1 MFPNPMP
8 GLLAFLRDL
17 FRRQKDSFVEDR
29 VFEIAEEHGIT
40 TDAVLTMASMAAEE
54 YNEKMARWRLLTPRE
69 QDVAALIYTGCTN
82 GEIAER
88 LNISIATVKTHI
100 RNILIKFDLNSKDQF
115 RQYFEGW
122 DFS

>member
-1 MFPNPMP
+1 MP
-8 GLLAFLRDL
+8 GLLDFLRDL